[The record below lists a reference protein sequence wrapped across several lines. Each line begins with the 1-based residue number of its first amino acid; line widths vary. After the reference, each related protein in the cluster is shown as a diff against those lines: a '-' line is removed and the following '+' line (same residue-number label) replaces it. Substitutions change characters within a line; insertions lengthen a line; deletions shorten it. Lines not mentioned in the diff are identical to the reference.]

1 MGGEIQ
7 LTDAMNMLAQDM
19 GTGGMYALDW
29 QAKRYDIGN
38 RVEYAKCF
46 IDYALRRSDT
56 GSSIRK
62 HIQNHLES

>member
-1 MGGEIQ
+1 
-7 LTDAMNMLAQDM
+7 MNMLAREQP
-19 GTGGMYALDW
+19 MYALAW

-56 GSSIRK
+56 GPAIREYLRRA
-62 HIQNHLES
+62 LEN